1 MEVTERREGWK
12 EEESANRQ
20 GGSELDMSVATV
32 SESSDERNGVEERR
46 EGMSEQ
52 SRDWVRDSQGRDS
65 ERTDKEVRA
74 VV

>member
-1 MEVTERREGWK
+1 
-12 EEESANRQ
+12 
-20 GGSELDMSVATV
+20 MSVATV

-65 ERTDKEVRA
+65 ERTDKEVRG

>member
-32 SESSDERNGVEERR
+32 SESSSESSGERSGVEERR
-46 EGMSEQ
+46 EGTSEQ
-52 SRDWVRDSQGRDS
+52 
-65 ERTDKEVRA
+65 
-74 VV
+74 